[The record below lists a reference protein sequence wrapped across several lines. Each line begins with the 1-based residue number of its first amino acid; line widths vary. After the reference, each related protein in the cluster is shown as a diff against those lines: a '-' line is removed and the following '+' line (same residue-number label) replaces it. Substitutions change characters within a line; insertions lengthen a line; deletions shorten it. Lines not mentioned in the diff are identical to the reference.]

1 MPHQRKSQEK
11 GFVKQKY
18 IAKKKNSQN
27 QKVLLR
33 WKRNYWKKKIQWKK
47 KKRREIYLIVEQKE
61 KGVENRD
68 GKVKLRD

>member
-1 MPHQRKSQEK
+1 MEE
-11 GFVKQKY
+11 
-18 IAKKKNSQN
+18 
-27 QKVLLR
+27 
-33 WKRNYWKKKIQWKK
+33 